1 MCKFQVKKIKIYRLE
16 EKLIRTLNKQYSPFM
31 LNLNINGEKDREYR
45 YMYILSRNSEVSE
58 AITVPEDNNTTHREV
73 HCL

>member
-1 MCKFQVKKIKIYRLE
+1 VQISSKKIKIYRLE
-16 EKLIRTLNKQYSPFM
+16 EILIRTLYKQYSPFM
-31 LNLNINGEKDREYR
+31 LNVNINGEKDREYH

-73 HCL
+73 YYL

>member
-1 MCKFQVKKIKIYRLE
+1 
-16 EKLIRTLNKQYSPFM
+16 M
-31 LNLNINGEKDREYR
+31 LKLNINGEKDREYR
-45 YMYILSRNSEVSE
+45 YMYMLSRNSEVSE

>member
-1 MCKFQVKKIKIYRLE
+1 MRLPCKKIKIYRLE

-31 LNLNINGEKDREYR
+31 LNLNINGEKDREYY
-45 YMYILSRNSEVSE
+45 YMYMLSYHSS
-58 AITVPEDNNTTHREV
+58 ASGSITVPEDNNTTHREV

>member
-1 MCKFQVKKIKIYRLE
+1 
-16 EKLIRTLNKQYSPFM
+16 M
-31 LNLNINGEKDREYR
+31 LNVNINGEKDREYR
-45 YMYILSRNSEVSE
+45 YMYMLSYHSAASE

>member
-1 MCKFQVKKIKIYRLE
+1 
-16 EKLIRTLNKQYSPFM
+16 M
-31 LNLNINGEKDREYR
+31 LNVNINGEKDREYH

-73 HCL
+73 YYL